1 MTIEKR
7 KTERFDAAVEVMIAR
22 NGIEVAG
29 MTINLSLGGAQVRA
43 RLDPPPRLGEKVR
56 VALSLPTHGAPISA
70 DAEIRWISELER
82 DRIGVQFV
90 TGFRARE
97 TWALGQFLDRLR
109 REQV

>member
-7 KTERFDAAVEVMIAR
+7 KAERLDAAVEVMIAR
-22 NGIEVAG
+22 NGVEVAG

-43 RLDPPPRLGEKVR
+43 RLEPAPRIGERVR
-56 VALSLPTHGAPISA
+56 IALSLPTHGAPISA
-70 DAEIRWISELER
+70 EAEVRWVSELEP
-82 DRIGVQFV
+82 DRVGVQFV